1 PQPPGAHLEL
11 LGVPAELD
19 APSQFQCLECGALLL
34 TPGQLLE
41 HQELHLKLLGTPGG

>member
-1 PQPPGAHLEL
+1 PLPAQVSPQPHLGEL
-11 LGVPAELD
+11 LAD

-41 HQELHLKLLGTPGG
+41 HQELHLKLLG

>member
-1 PQPPGAHLEL
+1 PAPAPAPPHLEL

-19 APSQFQCLECGALLL
+19 PPSQFQCLECGALLV

-41 HQELHLKLLGTPGG
+41 HQELHLKLLG